1 MKKELIPL
9 FLEIQDLQIQNRELE
24 KKLKN
29 LQTEYETFK
38 NENLSVINKHEE
50 ELKSLREVIK
60 SLKGEQK
67 EKEDQ
72 VALLKEKLAKEEKLI
87 LTLKNPKEVI
97 HMEKEIE
104 NLRNLISKIE
114 DDLLNIM
121 IKIEESEKL
130 ELEIDNMI
138 KELKGNFEEKLREY
152 ENSLNLLK
160 AEIEELTSQ
169 INIKRSAISSPDLEE
184 FDKLSK
190 QKNHRVIAKIINK
203 DICEGCKL
211 SVPKLVLERIRK
223 GEVVNCPNCG
233 RILWME

>member
-60 SLKGEQK
+60 NLKGEQK

>member
-114 DDLLNIM
+114 DNLLNIM

-138 KELKGNFEEKLREY
+138 KELKGNFEEKLQEY

>member
-1 MKKELIPL
+1 MKKDLIPL

-104 NLRNLISKIE
+104 NLINLISKIE
-114 DDLLNIM
+114 DNLLNIM

-138 KELKGNFEEKLREY
+138 KELKGNFEEKLQEY